1 MKNEFVA
8 QPIPSDI
15 EYVLLEVIEDTWHDK
30 IHSPELKH
38 RTFLPKGYK
47 TWHNKKK
54 YEYNDKTIYPEN
66 NRYGGNFPK
75 RDFKI
80 IEQLV
85 NFDVL

>member
-8 QPIPSDI
+8 QPIPSGI

-30 IHSPELKH
+30 KHSPELKH
-38 RTFLPKGYK
+38 STFLPKGYK
-47 TWHNKKK
+47 TWYNKIK
-54 YEYNDKTIYPEN
+54 YEESLNIIFPEN
-66 NRYGGNFPK
+66 NRYGGNFLK